1 MTEYEIADL
10 AFSQQFE
17 IQGLGD
23 GMMTM
28 LALIAEA
35 ITQYMSVLF
44 GYIATAYF
52 VGAKLT
58 RTQLWIFSVLYV
70 FWQLLTISMIG
81 FRSGSAALIA
91 SRIQDL
97 LLRTDATQHSEF
109 MSSSPAWIG
118 SSLVTLLLLA
128 LLASLYFMW
137 SVRRPASE

>member
-28 LALIAEA
+28 LALIADA

-81 FRSGSAALIA
+81 FRSGSAAWPADCRL
-91 SRIQDL
+91 SNCVVRVTSY
-97 LLRTDATQHSEF
+97 LLRPFGNLLKLT
-109 MSSSPAWIG
+109 
-118 SSLVTLLLLA
+118 LV
-128 LLASLYFMW
+128 
-137 SVRRPASE
+137 ASEQIL